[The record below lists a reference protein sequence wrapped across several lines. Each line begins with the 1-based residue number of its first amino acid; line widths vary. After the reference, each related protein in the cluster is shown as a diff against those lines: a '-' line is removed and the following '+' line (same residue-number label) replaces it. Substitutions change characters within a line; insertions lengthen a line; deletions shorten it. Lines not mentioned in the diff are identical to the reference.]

1 MMFDYRRQSCSATAI
16 VLLRRLPGKAMTQGA
31 AALALLCCLHGAL
44 AQDQIKDW
52 SAQNVPGSI
61 QSIEAADEVLGAIEG
76 ERQNIERNYAVEQ
89 HACYDKFFVS
99 SCLSRAAERRRL
111 ALQQIRPAEIEA
123 NVYKRRAKVEERDK
137 NLAEQKLRDQQEAA
151 QRAQQQRD
159 REISTAAKVEHNA
172 REAQAATANSR
183 AHAGEAQK
191 REAEHAARLQK
202 NQAEEAANAGERAK
216 NIADFEK
223 KRQEAEA
230 RQREIAAK
238 KAEKQRKNA
247 AKTDP
252 STPAATPSKP

>member
-1 MMFDYRRQSCSATAI
+1 MMFDYRGQRCLATAI
-16 VLLRRLPGKAMTQGA
+16 VSLRRIPGKAMVQGA
-31 AALALLCCLHGAL
+31 AALALLCCVHGAL
-44 AQDQIKDW
+44 AQDEIRDW
-52 SAQNVPGSI
+52 SAQHAPGSI
-61 QSIEAADEVLGAIEG
+61 QSVEAADEVLRAIEG
-76 ERQNIERNYAVEQ
+76 ERQKIERDYAVEQ

-99 SCLSRAAERRRL
+99 SCLSRAAEHRRL

-159 REISTAAKVEHNA
+159 KEISTAAKVERNA
-172 REAQAATANSR
+172 REAQAAAANSK
-183 AHAGEAQK
+183 AHTGEAQK

-202 NQAEEAANAGERAK
+202 NQAEEAANAGQRAK

-238 KAEKQRKNA
+238 KTEKQRKNA
-247 AKTDP
+247 AKTDLA
-252 STPAATPSKP
+252 TPAATPSRP